1 MKMPSCR
8 SGVLYNGG
16 RMTQLTQVKKA
27 VSFINRKT
35 KNFKPEIA
43 LITGSGLAGSIPA
56 LEKKVVL
63 KYADIPGFLRST
75 VPGHSGNLIFGVYKG
90 KKIVVMQGRFHYYEG
105 HPMKELAISIRT
117 LFMLGVKKLIV
128 SAAVGSLDVKLT
140 PGSLCV
146 LSDHI
151 NFMCNNPL
159 IGNHDP
165 AFGPM
170 FFDLSEAYAKP
181 LRKVA
186 LDACK
191 KLKIRA
197 KEGAYLAVTGPNFE
211 TPSEIRAFQ
220 KLGATVV
227 GMSVVPEVLVARQ
240 CGIEVLGLTWVTN
253 LGCGLAKGA
262 LSHAQTIAETKKIEG
277 KFKSL
282 LETIL
287 PKL

>member
-1 MKMPSCR
+1 
-8 SGVLYNGG
+8 
-16 RMTQLTQVKKA
+16 MTQLQQVKKA
-27 VSFINRKT
+27 VAFINKKT

-56 LEKKVVL
+56 LDKKVVL
-63 KYADIPGFLRST
+63 EYAKIPGFLRST

-90 KKIVVMQGRFHYYEG
+90 KKIVIMQGRFHYYEG
-105 HPMKELAISIRT
+105 HPMKDLAISIRT
-117 LFMLGVKKLIV
+117 LFMLGVKKLLV
-128 SAAVGSLDVKLT
+128 SAAVGSLDLKLT

-146 LSDHI
+146 LNDHI
-151 NFMCNNPL
+151 NFMANNPL

-170 FFDLSEAYAKP
+170 FFDLSQAYAKP
-181 LRKVA
+181 LRKIA

-191 KLKIRA
+191 KLKINA
-197 KEGAYLAVTGPNFE
+197 KEGTYFAVTGPNFE
-211 TPSEIRAFQ
+211 TPAEIRAF
-220 KLGATVV
+220 KTLGASVV

-240 CGIEVLGLTWVTN
+240 CGIEVLGLAWVSN
-253 LGCGLAKGA
+253 MGCGIAKEA

>member
-1 MKMPSCR
+1 MLLPRNAALFKGEYMS
-8 SGVLYNGG
+8 
-16 RMTQLTQVKKA
+16 QLPQVKKA
-27 VSFINRKT
+27 VAYINKKT

-43 LITGSGLAGSIPA
+43 LITGSGLAGSVPP
-56 LEKKVVL
+56 LQHKVVL

-90 KKIVVMQGRFHYYEG
+90 KKLVIMQGRFHYYEG
-105 HPMKELAISIRT
+105 HPMKDLAVSIRT
-117 LFMLGVKKLIV
+117 LFLLGVQKLIV
-128 SAAVGSLDVKLT
+128 SAAVGSLDTKLT

-146 LSDHI
+146 LNDHI

-181 LRKVA
+181 LRKIA

-191 KLKIRA
+191 KLKIKA
-197 KEGAYLAVTGPNFE
+197 KEGTYLAVTGPNFE

-220 KLGATVV
+220 ILGATVV
-227 GMSVVPEVLVARQ
+227 GMSVVPEVLTARQ
-240 CGIEVLGLTWVTN
+240 CGIQVLGLTWVTN

>member
-1 MKMPSCR
+1 
-8 SGVLYNGG
+8 
-16 RMTQLTQVKKA
+16 MTQLQQVKKA
-27 VSFINRKT
+27 VAFINKKT

-43 LITGSGLAGSIPA
+43 LITGSGLAGSVPA

-75 VPGHSGNLIFGVYKG
+75 VPGHSGNLIFGIYKG
-90 KKIVVMQGRFHYYEG
+90 KKLVVMQGRFHYYEG
-105 HPMKELAISIRT
+105 HPMKDLAISIRT
-117 LFMLGVKKLIV
+117 LFMLVVQKLIV
-128 SAAVGSLDVKLT
+128 SAAFGSLDIKLT

-146 LSDHI
+146 LNDHI

-170 FFDLSEAYAKP
+170 FFDLSEAYAKSM
-181 LRKVA
+181 RKVA

-191 KLKIRA
+191 KLKIKA
-197 KEGAYLAVTGPNFE
+197 KEGAYIAVTGPNFE

-227 GMSVVPEVLVARQ
+227 GMSVVPEVLTARQ
-240 CGIEVLGLTWVTN
+240 CGIKVLGLTWVTN
-253 LGCGLAKGA
+253 LGCGLAKEA
-262 LSHAQTIAETKKIEG
+262 LSHAQTISETKKIEG
-277 KFKSL
+277 KFKDL

>member
-1 MKMPSCR
+1 
-8 SGVLYNGG
+8 
-16 RMTQLTQVKKA
+16 MTQLQQVKKA
-27 VSFINRKT
+27 VAFINKKT
-35 KNFKPEIA
+35 KNFQPEIA
-43 LITGSGLAGSIPA
+43 LITGSGLAGSVPA
-56 LEKKVVL
+56 LNNKVVL

-105 HPMKELAISIRT
+105 HPMKDLAISIRT

-128 SAAVGSLDVKLT
+128 SAAVGSLDLKLT

-146 LSDHI
+146 LNDHI
-151 NFMCNNPL
+151 NFMCNNPM

-197 KEGAYLAVTGPNFE
+197 KEGTYLAVTGPNFE

-227 GMSVVPEVLVARQ
+227 GMSVVPEVLTARQ
-240 CGIEVLGLTWVTN
+240 CDIGVLGLTWVTN

-282 LETIL
+282 LEVIL